1 MISNI
6 KNLIKKRETEFQ
18 KNQLDLIENYDY
30 GLFIRADFFEDKI
43 IKMVKSKTK
52 NYFHIITTDLKEI
65 LKFMIKT
72 LL

>member
-30 GLFIRADFFEDKI
+30 GLFIRADFFED
-43 IKMVKSKTK
+43 
-52 NYFHIITTDLKEI
+52 
-65 LKFMIKT
+65 
-72 LL
+72 